1 MEKKSFFQAR
11 GAGYFL
17 ALPALLLGVLAYVL
31 YAKNGITEFNPTLSQ
46 KAIIAVF
53 VGAGLCAVSLVFAYK
68 PVKYLAYLAYLYA
81 FLAFLNSQITYIVN
95 VFVSIDG
102 STFSAG
108 FLLTAASFLLA
119 MLLALVSA
127 ILTKNGRD
135 AA

>member
-1 MEKKSFFQAR
+1 MEKNRFFQGR
-11 GAGYFL
+11 GAGYYL
-17 ALPALLLGVLAYVL
+17 ALPALILGVLAYVF

-46 KAIIAVF
+46 KAIIAAF
-53 VGAGLCAVSLVFAYK
+53 VGVGLCVVSLIYEWK
-68 PVKYLAYLAYLYA
+68 PLKYLAYLAYLYA
-81 FLAFLNSQITYIVN
+81 FMAFLNSQITYIAN

-119 MLLALVSA
+119 AILALLSA
-127 ILTKNGRD
+127 VLTKSRGD